1 MSRLKDTDILGEVYD
16 PIAKELRENVRM
28 SELRE
33 YIFGVKVP
41 DKKEPVVKTKKTE
54 KKNEK

>member
-16 PIAKELRENVRM
+16 PINKSLRENVRL

-33 YIFGVKVP
+33 FLFGVKAP
-41 DKKEPVVKTKKTE
+41 EKKEPVVKAKKVVKKDE
-54 KKNEK
+54 K